1 MCGDTSDL
9 RASIATKVPE
19 IGWAF
24 GPAETNDLWTAKLIS
39 RVGEEP
45 LDCASPGRRNFLKPS
60 FRAVASPNVLHITRT
75 SNADS
80 SSIPPAA

>member
-1 MCGDTSDL
+1 MCGDTRDL
-9 RASIATKVPE
+9 RAPIATKVPE

-60 FRAVASPNVLHITRT
+60 FRAVASPNVLHT

-80 SSIPPAA
+80 SSRPPAA